1 MANDYYKTLGV
12 EKDASDDE
20 IKKAYRKLAH
30 KYHPDKS
37 GGDEAKFKE
46 INEAYQVLSDKAK
59 RSQYDQFGQT
69 FNQAG
74 GGGGQGFGGFEGW
87 DFGNFGKQGQGG
99 FEFNFGQDS
108 GDFSDIFSDIFGG
121 GRSGS
126 RQKTG
131 QDIQIDAEISFEEMV
146 KGAQR
151 EFKLYKKTTC
161 DQCHGT
167 GGQPGS
173 KEETCTTCKGAGKIQ
188 RTVRSILGTFSQ
200 ASICPTCHGKGKN
213 YSQKCSKCGGDGRV
227 RQEENV
233 RVEIPAG
240 ISNGQTISVQGR
252 GEAGEMGSPAGDL
265 YVNVHIHPHKKFKRE
280 RNDILSTE
288 RISFAQAA
296 LGDKIEVETIE
307 GDVRMKVPDGTQS
320 GEIFRIREKGVPILG
335 RRGRGDHLVKIIVEI
350 PKKLSREQKK
360 LIEQLRDLE
369 K

>member
-1 MANDYYKTLGV
+1 MANDYYKILGV
-12 EKDASDDE
+12 DKSASDDE
-20 IKKAYRKLAH
+20 IKKAYRRLAH

-69 FNQAG
+69 FNQSG
-74 GGGGQGFGGFEGW
+74 GGGGQGFGGF
-87 DFGNFGKQGQGG
+87 DFSGFGGFGDQQGG
-99 FEFNFGQDS
+99 FEFGG

-121 GRSGS
+121 GRSGG
-126 RQKTG
+126 RQKSG

-161 DQCHGT
+161 DRCRGT

-173 KEETCTTCKGAGKIQ
+173 KEETCQTCKGSGKIQ

-200 ASICPTCHGKGKN
+200 ASICPTCHGKGKT

-252 GEAGEMGSPAGDL
+252 GEAGELGAPAGDL
-265 YVNVHIHPHKKFKRE
+265 YVNVHVRPHEKFKRE
-280 RNDILSTE
+280 GQNILSTE
-288 RISFAQAA
+288 KISFAQAA

-307 GDVRMKVPDGTQS
+307 GNVKMKVPSGTQS
-320 GEIFRIREKGVPILG
+320 GELFRIRDKGVPILG

-360 LIEQLRDLE
+360 IIEQLKDTE
-369 K
+369 